1 MATAGLVV
9 REKAMEEVRP
19 CAKQEDRAWPAA
31 AIFAL
36 LGVASDVTHLTLGLQ
51 ASSWF
56 LLAIGAMLAAV
67 FFRLGRLAYWY
78 LETTK

>member
-1 MATAGLVV
+1 MATAISAG

-31 AIFAL
+31 AVFAL
-36 LGVASDVTHLTLGLQ
+36 LGIVSDLIHLPLGLQ
-51 ASSWF
+51 ATNWF
-56 LLAIGAMLAAV
+56 LLAIGAMLAAI